1 MLGMHPSH
9 PYAPQNVPVAQ
20 GVVNPVQLCGNAPHP
35 QPWRVPLCPNSTSH
49 LTSVPPLMLS
59 QANHRVVR
67 GFLWRLT
74 LDSPDAHLS
83 SVASA
88 LLAHVHTRQLRSIL
102 THSGTQPP
110 TLDAWL
116 VMLARDTA
124 ARLAQLRQE
133 ALLPPAAAA
142 EPAPAAAAEGASEG
156 AADGAADEAAGA
168 ADGAAAVEPAA
179 PQQGAVVAAA
189 APQWWDPPAVLAQ
202 PAASPEEL
210 ERAVLHCERI
220 LKYLA
225 MLVEECQV
233 SRCTCMQ
240 VHGSCPCVAAPLRAR
255 LVGWLADGWQMLW
268 RLPSPAPCLR
278 LPSPM
283 ASIHSCALCCIL
295 PHPQSLPRCLPYC
308 FARASACPARP
319 PTAPPGAASP

>member
-1 MLGMHPSH
+1 M
-9 PYAPQNVPVAQ
+9 
-20 GVVNPVQLCGNAPHP
+20 
-35 QPWRVPLCPNSTSH
+35 LCPYLCQPLSSPSVWH
-49 LTSVPPLMLS
+49 LAIFS

-88 LLAHVHTRQLRSIL
+88 LLAQVHTRQLRSIL
-102 THSGTQPP
+102 THSGSQPP

-142 EPAPAAAAEGASEG
+142 AEPAAAAAAEGAAEG
-156 AADGAADEAAGA
+156 AADGAVDEAAGA
-168 ADGAAAVEPAA
+168 ADGAAAVEPAD

-189 APQWWDPPAVLAQ
+189 APQWWEPPAVLAQ

-233 SRCTCMQ
+233 SRCICMQ
-240 VHGSCPCVAAPLRAR
+240 VHGSCPCVCSPAARTA
-255 LVGWLADGWQMLW
+255 GWLAGWWVAAGGFPALPPALGFLPPW
-268 RLPSPAPCLR
+268 LPSTAAPCPVFCLTPSR
-278 LPSPM
+278 SHSASPTVLPGQ
-283 ASIHSCALCCIL
+283 AHA
-295 PHPQSLPRCLPYC
+295 Q
-308 FARASACPARP
+308 PARP
-319 PTAPPGAASP
+319 PLLLARLPHACDCAAAGGAGGAAALCC